1 MGSRYYLETSAEAE
15 RVVNRLIA
23 AGYEAYAEPLGSGFV
38 VNVVTRSPSVMI
50 EEIFVR
56 YADSARR
63 Q

>member
-1 MGSRYYLETSAEAE
+1 MSNRYYLETSAEAG

-23 AGYEAYAEPLGSGFV
+23 AGYEAYVEPLGSGFV
-38 VNVVTRSPSVMI
+38 VNVATSSPSVMI

-56 YADSARR
+56 YAASARR